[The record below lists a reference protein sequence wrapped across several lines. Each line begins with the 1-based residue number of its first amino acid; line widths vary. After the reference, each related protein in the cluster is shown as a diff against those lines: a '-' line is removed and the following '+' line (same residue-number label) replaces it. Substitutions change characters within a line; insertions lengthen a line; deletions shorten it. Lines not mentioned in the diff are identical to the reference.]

1 MYTGTSA
8 SFLFWGIVATL
19 GPLIASQDLITGLSS
34 GERLLFLLIG
44 PITVPVG
51 NVLLGILSD
60 LFGRRKMF
68 FLSMLF
74 YTSGIIIIGF
84 SYSVIP
90 LILGLVLA
98 EFGVG
103 GQEPSALSLVAENTA
118 PEKRP
123 FWLTITTNM
132 NNIGSAIIAFI
143 FIFNIGSSITVFIF
157 IFNTGSSIIPFIF
170 IFNKGTEIARILLV
184 TISIAMVAI
193 TVLSIMLTPESYIW
207 ERKKSES
214 RWASDKKE
222 LGIDN
227 EGEVAPMNSPVFSYL
242 FLVTIGIS
250 QYLTFGLM
258 AYVLAPVEFSGA
270 TLDAEII
277 FVALLGASIAGFL
290 AAKLISRGTKN
301 YTLLSFGYGT
311 ITTLVMLLLYPYLYD
326 MYIFLPL
333 LFLNM
338 TASEFAWASR
348 SVLEPQVVGT
358 GIRSTF
364 IGLVRLGPMI
374 AYPVF
379 TVISYSLTIRQ
390 FISVNLLLW
399 DLGFAASVIW
409 YVYGI
414 EVAKKNIDYGT
425 NTT

>member
-1 MYTGTSA
+1 MLDKTHSVRAKEAMYTGTSA
-8 SFLFWGIVATL
+8 SFLFWGIVATI
-19 GPLIASQDLITGLSS
+19 GPLIASQDLITGLNSS
-34 GERLLFLLIG
+34 ERLLFLLIG
-44 PITVPVG
+44 PISVPVG

-60 LFGRRKMF
+60 LFGRRRMF

-74 YTSGIIIIGF
+74 YASGIIIIGF

-90 LILGLVLA
+90 LIFGLVLA

-103 GQEPSALSLVAENTA
+103 GQEPSALSLVAENTE

-143 FIFNIGSSITVFIF
+143 FIFNT
-157 IFNTGSSIIPFIF
+157 
-170 IFNKGTEIARILLV
+170 GTETARILLIA
-184 TISIAMVAI
+184 ISIAMVVI
-193 TVLSIMLTPESYIW
+193 IIISMMYTPESYIW
-207 ERKKSES
+207 ERKKSNS
-214 RWASDKKE
+214 RWSSDKKE

-227 EGEVAPMNSPVFSYL
+227 EGEVAQMNSPVFSYL

-277 FVALLGASIAGFL
+277 FVALLGASLSGFL
-290 AAKLISRGTKN
+290 AARLISRETKN
-301 YTLLSFGYGT
+301 YTVISFAYGT
-311 ITTLVMLLLYPYLYD
+311 VTTLVMLILYPYLYN
-326 MYIFLPL
+326 MYIFMPL

-358 GIRSTF
+358 GMRSTF

-374 AYPVF
+374 AYPIF

-399 DLGFAASVIW
+399 DIGLAASVIW
-409 YVYGI
+409 YIYGI
-414 EVAKKNIDYGT
+414 EVARKNIDYGI
-425 NTT
+425 NTS

>member
-1 MYTGTSA
+1 MLDKTHSVRAKEAMYTGTSA
-8 SFLFWGIVATL
+8 SFLFWGIVATI
-19 GPLIASQDLITGLSS
+19 GPLIASQDLITGLNSS
-34 GERLLFLLIG
+34 ERLLFLLIG
-44 PITVPVG
+44 PISVPVG

-60 LFGRRKMF
+60 LFGRRRMF

-74 YTSGIIIIGF
+74 YASGIIIIGF

-90 LILGLVLA
+90 LIFGLVLA

-103 GQEPSALSLVAENTA
+103 GQEPSALSLVAENTE

-143 FIFNIGSSITVFIF
+143 FIFNT
-157 IFNTGSSIIPFIF
+157 
-170 IFNKGTEIARILLV
+170 GTETARILLIA
-184 TISIAMVAI
+184 ISIAMVVI
-193 TVLSIMLTPESYIW
+193 IIISMIYTPESYIW
-207 ERKKSES
+207 ERKKSNS
-214 RWASDKKE
+214 RWSSDKKE

-227 EGEVAPMNSPVFSYL
+227 EGEVAQMNSPVFSYL

-277 FVALLGASIAGFL
+277 FVALLGASLSGFL
-290 AAKLISRGTKN
+290 AARLISRETKN
-301 YTLLSFGYGT
+301 YTVISFAYGT
-311 ITTLVMLLLYPYLYD
+311 VTTLVMLLLYPYLYN
-326 MYIFLPL
+326 MYIFMPL

-358 GIRSTF
+358 GMRSTF

-374 AYPVF
+374 AYPIF

-399 DLGFAASVIW
+399 DIGLAASVIW
-409 YVYGI
+409 YIYGI
-414 EVAKKNIDYGT
+414 EVARKNIDYGI
-425 NTT
+425 NTS

>member
-1 MYTGTSA
+1 MLDKTHSVRAKEAMYTGTSA
-8 SFLFWGIVATL
+8 SFLFWGIVATI
-19 GPLIASQDLITGLSS
+19 GPLIASQDLIPGLNS
-34 GERLLFLLIG
+34 GEKLLFLLIG

-60 LFGRRKMF
+60 LFGRRGMF

-74 YTSGIIIIGF
+74 YASGIIIIGF

-90 LILGLVLA
+90 LIFGLVLA

-132 NNIGSAIIAFI
+132 NNIGSALIAFI
-143 FIFNIGSSITVFIF
+143 FIFNT
-157 IFNTGSSIIPFIF
+157 
-170 IFNKGTEIARILLV
+170 GTETARILLIA
-184 TISIAMVAI
+184 ISIAMVVI
-193 TVLSIMLTPESYIW
+193 IIISMIYTPESYIW
-207 ERKKSES
+207 ERKKSYS
-214 RWASDKKE
+214 RWIGDKKE

-227 EGEVAPMNSPVFSYL
+227 EGEVAQMNSPVFSYL

-277 FVALLGASIAGFL
+277 FVALLGASLSGFL
-290 AAKLISRGTKN
+290 AARLISRETKN
-301 YTLLSFGYGT
+301 YTVISFAYGT
-311 ITTLVMLLLYPYLYD
+311 VTTLVMLILYPYLYN
-326 MYIFLPL
+326 MYIFMPL

-358 GIRSTF
+358 EMRSTF

-374 AYPVF
+374 AYPIF

-399 DLGFAASVIW
+399 DIGLAASVIW
-409 YVYGI
+409 YIYGI
-414 EVAKKNIDYGT
+414 EVARKNIDYGI
-425 NTT
+425 NTS

>member
-1 MYTGTSA
+1 MLDKTHSVRAKEAMYTGTSA
-8 SFLFWGIVATL
+8 SFLFWGIVATI
-19 GPLIASQDLITGLSS
+19 GPLIASQDLITGLNSS
-34 GERLLFLLIG
+34 ERLLFLLIG
-44 PITVPVG
+44 PISVPVG

-60 LFGRRKMF
+60 LFGRRRMF

-74 YTSGIIIIGF
+74 YASGIIIIGF

-90 LILGLVLA
+90 LIFGLVLA

-103 GQEPSALSLVAENTA
+103 GQEPSALSLVAENTE

-143 FIFNIGSSITVFIF
+143 FIFNT
-157 IFNTGSSIIPFIF
+157 
-170 IFNKGTEIARILLV
+170 GTETARILLIA
-184 TISIAMVAI
+184 ISIAMVVI
-193 TVLSIMLTPESYIW
+193 IIISMMYTPESYIW
-207 ERKKSES
+207 ERKKSNS
-214 RWASDKKE
+214 RWSSDKKE

-227 EGEVAPMNSPVFSYL
+227 EGEVAQMNSPVFSYL

-277 FVALLGASIAGFL
+277 FVALLGASLSGFL
-290 AAKLISRGTKN
+290 AARLISRETKN
-301 YTLLSFGYGT
+301 YTVISFAYGT
-311 ITTLVMLLLYPYLYD
+311 VTTLVMLLLYPYLYN
-326 MYIFLPL
+326 MYIFMPL

-358 GIRSTF
+358 GMRSTF

-374 AYPVF
+374 AYPIF

-399 DLGFAASVIW
+399 DIGLAASVIW
-409 YVYGI
+409 YIYGI
-414 EVAKKNIDYGT
+414 EVARKNIDYGI
-425 NTT
+425 NTS